1 MHTKTLNISYLDKL
15 LRSPLLRSD
24 FSLVRLILE
33 ITTFLLFSRST
44 PKSPKIPQ
52 NSQTLKFLK
61 AQILLI
67 FWNLAYLDDLPV
79 LYSEC

>member
-24 FSLVRLILE
+24 FSLVRLIFE

-61 AQILLI
+61 ILGFDMATSKDI
-67 FWNLAYLDDLPV
+67 VTLP
-79 LYSEC
+79 YD